1 MAKSCSFDIVS
12 EVNMAEVLNAVNQ
25 AVTEIRQRYDFKGS
39 KSEIKLEE
47 KENQLVIV
55 SDDEY
60 KLKSVI
66 DVLQSKLVRREVS
79 LKALDYGKVE
89 QAGGNTVRQ
98 IIKLQKGIPQD
109 KGKEIVKFLK
119 TLGVKVQGQIMDD
132 QVRVSGKSRDDL
144 QAVISAVKE
153 KDFDI
158 AMSFTNY
165 RDFFFCQNGCFP
177 EQFGHFSFN
186 YHSFCIIEGGHN
198 LFVRNLML

>member
-1 MAKSCSFDIVS
+1 MPSFDIVS
-12 EVNMAEVLNAVNQ
+12 RTDLVEVGNAVQ
-25 AVTEIRQRYDFKGS
+25 GALREIGTRYDFKGS

-47 KENQLVIV
+47 KENQLVLI

-60 KLKSVI
+60 KLKSVV
-66 DVLQSKLVRREVS
+66 DVLQGKLVRREIS

-119 TLGVKVQGQIMDD
+119 TLGIKVQGQIMDD
-132 QVRVSGKSRDDL
+132 QVRVSGKNKDDL
-144 QAVISAVKE
+144 QTVISAVKQ

-158 AMSFTNY
+158 AMRFTNY
-165 RDFFFCQNGCFP
+165 R
-177 EQFGHFSFN
+177 
-186 YHSFCIIEGGHN
+186 
-198 LFVRNLML
+198 

>member
-12 EVNMAEVLNAVNQ
+12 EVNLAEVQNAVNQ
-25 AVTEIRQRYDFKGS
+25 AAMEIRQRYDFKGS

-47 KENQLVIV
+47 KESQLVLV

-66 DVLQSKLVRREVS
+66 DVLQGKLVRREVS

-89 QAGGNTVRQ
+89 QSGGNTVRQ
-98 IIKLQKGIPQD
+98 IIKLQNGIPQD

-132 QVRVSGKSRDDL
+132 QVRVSGKNRDDL
-144 QAVISAVKE
+144 QTVIAAVKE

-158 AMSFTNY
+158 AMNFTNY
-165 RDFFFCQNGCFP
+165 R
-177 EQFGHFSFN
+177 
-186 YHSFCIIEGGHN
+186 
-198 LFVRNLML
+198 

>member
-12 EVNMAEVLNAVNQ
+12 EVNMAEVQNAVNQ
-25 AVTEIRQRYDFKGS
+25 AVMEIRQRYDFKGS

-47 KENQLVIV
+47 KDNQLTIV

-60 KLKSVI
+60 KLKSVV

-79 LKALDYGKVE
+79 LKALEYGKVE
-89 QAGGNTVRQ
+89 PAGGNTVRQ
-98 IIKLQKGIPQD
+98 VIKLQKGIPQD

-132 QVRVSGKSRDDL
+132 QVRVSGKNKDDL
-144 QAVISAVKE
+144 QAVISSVKQ

-158 AMSFTNY
+158 AMNFTNY
-165 RDFFFCQNGCFP
+165 R
-177 EQFGHFSFN
+177 
-186 YHSFCIIEGGHN
+186 
-198 LFVRNLML
+198 

>member
-1 MAKSCSFDIVS
+1 MAKNCSFDIVS
-12 EVNMAEVLNAVNQ
+12 EVNMAEVQNAVNQ
-25 AVTEIRQRYDFKGS
+25 AVMEIRQRYDFKGS

-47 KENQLVIV
+47 KECQLVLV

-66 DVLQSKLVRREVS
+66 DVLQGKLVRRKVS

-89 QAGGNTVRQ
+89 PAGGNTVRQ
-98 IIKLQKGIPQD
+98 NIKLQNGIPQD
-109 KGKEIVKFLK
+109 KGKVIVKFLK

-165 RDFFFCQNGCFP
+165 R
-177 EQFGHFSFN
+177 
-186 YHSFCIIEGGHN
+186 
-198 LFVRNLML
+198 

>member
-66 DVLQSKLVRREVS
+66 DVLQGKLVRREVS

-119 TLGVKVQGQIMDD
+119 TLGVKVERIVIYL
-132 QVRVSGKSRDDL
+132 QVLVLVEFLNQHKHCL
-144 QAVISAVKE
+144 
-153 KDFDI
+153 
-158 AMSFTNY
+158 
-165 RDFFFCQNGCFP
+165 
-177 EQFGHFSFN
+177 
-186 YHSFCIIEGGHN
+186 
-198 LFVRNLML
+198 LL

>member
-12 EVNMAEVLNAVNQ
+12 EVNMAEVQNAVNQ
-25 AVTEIRQRYDFKGS
+25 AMMEIRQRYDFKGS

-47 KENQLVIV
+47 KENQLVLI

-66 DVLQSKLVRREVS
+66 DVLQGKLVRREVS

-89 QAGGNTVRQ
+89 QAGGSTVRQ
-98 IIKLQKGIPQD
+98 IITLQKGIPQD

-132 QVRVSGKSRDDL
+132 QVRVSGKNKDDL
-144 QAVISAVKE
+144 QTVISAVKQ

-158 AMSFTNY
+158 AMRFTNY
-165 RDFFFCQNGCFP
+165 R
-177 EQFGHFSFN
+177 
-186 YHSFCIIEGGHN
+186 
-198 LFVRNLML
+198 

>member
-25 AVTEIRQRYDFKGS
+25 TVMEIRQRYDFKGS

-47 KENQLVIV
+47 KENQIV
-55 SDDEY
+55 LISDDEF

-66 DVLQSKLVRREVS
+66 DVLQGKLVRREVS
-79 LKALDYGKVE
+79 LKALDYGTVE

-98 IIKLQKGIPQD
+98 VVKLQNGIPQD
-109 KGKEIVKFLK
+109 KGKDIVKFLK

-132 QVRVSGKSRDDL
+132 QVRVSGKNRDDL
-144 QAVISAVKE
+144 QEVISAVKE

-158 AMSFTNY
+158 AMNFTNY
-165 RDFFFCQNGCFP
+165 R
-177 EQFGHFSFN
+177 
-186 YHSFCIIEGGHN
+186 
-198 LFVRNLML
+198 